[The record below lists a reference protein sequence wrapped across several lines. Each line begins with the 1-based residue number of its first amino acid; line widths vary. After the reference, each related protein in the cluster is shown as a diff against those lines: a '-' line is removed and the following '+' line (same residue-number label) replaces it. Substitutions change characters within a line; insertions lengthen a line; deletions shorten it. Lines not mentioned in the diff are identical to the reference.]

1 MQPWSTHGAQ
11 VLALRRL
18 QHPTAP
24 ASHEASAFQARRS
37 YGLIAG
43 RGHLEDTG
51 RYGCGICERC
61 RSRAVPQEPTKD
73 HGGNGVHHCPICK
86 GQMNSRATRRGY
98 CDIHFV
104 LCHSPNHA
112 GQEFPTL
119 KGTNCIKCVEITA
132 ATEAKEAKERKVRRE
147 KQVADAIEKKKAE
160 GAKKAGGG
168 GK

>member
-1 MQPWSTHGAQ
+1 MQLWSTHGAQ
-11 VLALRRL
+11 ALALRRL

-24 ASHEASAFQARRS
+24 ASLEA
-37 YGLIAG
+37 
-43 RGHLEDTG
+43 
-51 RYGCGICERC
+51 
-61 RSRAVPQEPTKD
+61 KD

-86 GQMNSRATRRGY
+86 GQMNSRAKPRGY

-112 GQEFPTL
+112 GQEFQPL
-119 KGTNCIKCVEITA
+119 KGTKCIKCVEITA
-132 ATEAKEAKERKVRRE
+132 AKEAKEAKERKVRRE
-147 KQVADAIEKKKAE
+147 KQVADAIEKWEAE